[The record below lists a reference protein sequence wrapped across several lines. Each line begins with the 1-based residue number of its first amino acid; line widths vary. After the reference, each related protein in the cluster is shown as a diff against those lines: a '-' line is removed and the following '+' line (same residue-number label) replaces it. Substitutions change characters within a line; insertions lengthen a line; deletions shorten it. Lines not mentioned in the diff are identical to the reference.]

1 MIAAWMAYATVVAA
15 LACLAA
21 MAAERA
27 TRLGRRPARWVW
39 AGAMILACLVPLA
52 AIRRLP
58 VSTTP
63 LVAEASVTV
72 LRSTPDGALQRA
84 VILRPLPS
92 TIAVARGSTLSRFDR
107 PLRRAWLAAS
117 LAWCLVLVA
126 SALRITRRRRR
137 WTTSVVDAVP
147 VLVSGDVGPA
157 VVGVIRPRIVIPAWV
172 TTLAPEQRAL
182 VLAHEQEHARARD
195 PLLLAAGALTLVA
208 MPWNAALW
216 YALGRLRL
224 AVEADCDRRVL
235 RTHPDARAY
244 SSLLVDVTERNL
256 VSTLHLAA
264 LGESRSQL
272 ARRLDLL
279 TARDPRHR
287 TVRVL
292 GAVLLSAT
300 CVLIACEAPQP
311 AASAR
316 ESSATARRLPE
327 IATGSDSHVV
337 SAVDSTADRSRDL
350 ASRSP
355 AAKLSGASERR
366 TDTRSRT
373 DTLMPVSRAVIQ
385 QALDELAVR
394 PDSML
399 TPNDVRKLAAFVR
412 SRRIVP
418 DEPAQEDEPPPVP
431 VAVIRRAVE
440 TRYPT
445 AFSGRSGG
453 GRHYY
458 WFLGD
463 RTNHVLGS
471 ATGREGLGVDEM
483 TILHRGQAPERPTRD
498 AITWGSVV
506 RMVPGTPE
514 SMQRRGDL
522 LQLATFPN
530 GADTVV
536 AVWARLWGE
545 SSAR

>member
-1 MIAAWMAYATVVAA
+1 MIAAWMAYATLVTA

-21 MAAERA
+21 TAAERA
-27 TRLGRRPARWVW
+27 MRLGKRPTRWVW
-39 AGAMILACLVPLA
+39 TGAMALACLVPLA
-52 AIRRLP
+52 AIRRE
-58 VSTTP
+58 
-63 LVAEASVTV
+63 VAPAKPPAAETSITM
-72 LRSTPDGALQRA
+72 LRSTPDQALQHVVA
-84 VILRPLPS
+84 FRPLPS
-92 TIAVARGSTLSRFDR
+92 TIAVARGSSLSRFDR
-107 PLRRAWLAAS
+107 PLRRAWLTGS

-126 SALRITRRRRR
+126 SALTIARRRRS

-147 VLVSGDVGPA
+147 VLVSRDVGPA
-157 VVGVIRPRIVIPAWV
+157 VVGVIQPRIVIPAWV
-172 TTLAPEQRAL
+172 PTLAPAQRAL

-256 VSTLHLAA
+256 KGTLHLAA

-272 ARRLDLL
+272 ARRLALL

-287 TVRVL
+287 SVRML
-292 GAVLLSAT
+292 AAVLLSAT
-300 CVLIACEAPQP
+300 CVIIACEAPKP
-311 AASAR
+311 AASAGP
-316 ESSATARRLPE
+316 SSVPVQRPSE
-327 IATGSDSHVV
+327 IAVRPDGHVPGTY
-337 SAVDSTADRSRDL
+337 DSTADRSRDPV
-350 ASRSP
+350 SRS
-355 AAKLSGASERR
+355 AAVKLPGAREGRIGKRSG
-366 TDTRSRT
+366 T
-373 DTLMPVSRAVIQ
+373 DTLMPVSREVIQ

-399 TPNDVRKLAAFVR
+399 TPNDVRKLAEFVR

-418 DEPAQEDEPPPVP
+418 DEPAPEDEPPPVP

-440 TRYPT
+440 THYPT
-445 AFSGRSGG
+445 AFSGRLGG
-453 GRHYY
+453 GPHYY
-458 WFLGD
+458 WFVGD

-483 TILHRGQAPERPTRD
+483 MILHRGQAPERPIRD

-506 RMVPGTPE
+506 RMVPGTPA
-514 SMQRRGDL
+514 SMTRRGDR
-522 LQLATFPN
+522 LQLMSFPN

-545 SSAR
+545 SNAR